1 MLWAPTAQQQALAT
15 LHAYDRRGGG
25 LEPQNKGDKQ
35 GLCLT
40 HRNKRKF
47 VAQEML
53 AQLAQLAHNFVI
65 WTRNDLAQVEARLSK
80 YGIQRTVR
88 DA

>member
-1 MLWAPTAQQQALAT
+1 
-15 LHAYDRRGGG
+15 
-25 LEPQNKGDKQ
+25 
-35 GLCLT
+35 LT